1 MPPLNALRAF
11 EAAARHLN
19 FARAAAELHVTP
31 GALSHQIR
39 ALEAQLG
46 EALFVRQARGVA
58 LSAAGLRLQPG
69 LQAGFAL
76 IREACSDWRRRQRD
90 AAVLVL
96 SAPPGFTRQWLAP
109 RLHHFVQAHPNL
121 ELRVA
126 ASAAYV
132 DLHGSDVDL
141 ALRYAPLDAPARQ
154 PDLHWTRLAQDE
166 LLAVFSPALGQQ
178 QGDEL
183 GRLPLLHDEQLAGD
197 PEVPSWRHWLR
208 AAGLPA
214 RRATAGGLR
223 FSATEHAIAAALQGA
238 GLLLAHRLLV
248 QDELNSAR
256 LVEAMPLGQPLRLP
270 VPRAYFLVRSALKPQ
285 RAAAQALVAWVMQEL
300 VSQA

>member
-1 MPPLNALRAF
+1 MPLRAF

-76 IREACSDWRRRQRD
+76 IREACSGWRRRQRD
-90 AAVLVL
+90 AGVLVL

-109 RLHHFVQAHPNL
+109 RLQHFVQAHPDL
-121 ELRVA
+121 ELRIA

-132 DLHGSDVDL
+132 TPAGLGCGSG
-141 ALRYAPLDAPARQ
+141 AAAMR
-154 PDLHWTRLAQDE
+154 HWTRPSAKSDLRWTPLAQDE
-166 LLAVFSPALGQQ
+166 LLAVCEP
-178 QGDEL
+178 
-183 GRLPLLHDEQLAGD
+183 RAG
-197 PEVPSWRHWLR
+197 
-208 AAGLPA
+208 
-214 RRATAGGLR
+214 ATAGR
-223 FSATEHAIAAALQGA
+223 
-238 GLLLAHRLLV
+238 
-248 QDELNSAR
+248 
-256 LVEAMPLGQPLRLP
+256 
-270 VPRAYFLVRSALKPQ
+270 
-285 RAAAQALVAWVMQEL
+285 
-300 VSQA
+300 